1 MRKTLPAFVV
11 AAILLPG
18 VSFASNE
25 NINQSTVQANI
36 TAIDDVKRGSMVTV
50 RGTVERILDTDE
62 FRLADDT
69 GDIKVYIGWQN
80 FVPVDVGESVTVKG
94 FVDNDLI
101 LELYAREIVHSDGR
115 ITRFKHN
122 S

>member
-1 MRKTLPAFVV
+1 MRKTIPAFAL

-18 VSFASNE
+18 ISFASNDKTKP
-25 NINQSTVQANI
+25 SMVQEKI

-62 FRLADDT
+62 FRLADET

-80 FVPVDVGESVTVKG
+80 FVPVDVGENITVNG

-101 LELYAREIVHSDGR
+101 LEIYAREIVHSDGR
-115 ITRFKHN
+115 VTQLKHN
-122 S
+122 G